1 MKEGDF
7 ILVDFVGKIK
17 ETGEIFDLTLEDVAK
32 QNGIYDPHFSYKP
45 IPVIVGSHMIIKG
58 VEDEL
63 MKMNVGEKKKIV
75 VKPEDG
81 FGNRSEKLIKLI
93 PITEFRKQDIDPFPG
108 MPITMNGLNGR
119 ILAISGGRVKVDFN
133 HVLAGKELEYELEI
147 KKLIE
152 KTDEKVQAIFN
163 IFVKTKEDVK
173 VNINGDIAEIY
184 INSEIPREI
193 KKDIAEAIK
202 KWINEIKKV
211 RFVEEFE

>member
-193 KKDIAEAIK
+193 KKDIAETIK
-202 KWINEIKKV
+202 KWIKDIRKI